1 LIFFA
6 ADENLT
12 RNERRT
18 GGAKLMLDAAPL
30 IEHWGYWAIFG
41 VVILGN
47 LGFPVPEEGILVFAG
62 YLVWAGKL
70 RLVSVLGVGV
80 LAAAA
85 GDNLGYWL
93 GKHYGQAAIRR
104 FGHMIFITEERFD
117 KARQIVGRYGS
128 YGVFVARFI
137 PGLRFMAGPVAGSTG
152 FPFLRFFIANLLG
165 GLIYVPL
172 SVGAGYFLGKSLADV
187 LRQMESPIESVEQLA
202 LLLLIVT
209 AAAIVMWRAFSS
221 RKAMHGGSEN

>member
-1 LIFFA
+1 LIFLLSN
-6 ADENLT
+6 ENLT
-12 RNERRT
+12 RNARRT
-18 GGAKLMLDAAPL
+18 EGEKLMLDAAPL

-41 VVILGN
+41 IVVLGN

-70 RLVSVLGVGV
+70 RLFSVLAVGV
-80 LAAAA
+80 IAAAV
-85 GDNLGYWL
+85 GDNLGYWM
-93 GKHYGQAAIRR
+93 GRHYGQGAIRR
-104 FGHMIFITEERFD
+104 FGHKIFITEERFD

-165 GLIYVPL
+165 GLVYVPL
-172 SVGAGYFLGKSLADV
+172 SIGAGYFLGKSLADV
-187 LRQMESPIESVEQLA
+187 LRHIEGAIGDVEHLA
-202 LLLLIVT
+202 LVLLVFT
-209 AAAIVMWRAFSS
+209 AIVIVIWRALNS
-221 RKAMHGGSEN
+221 RNAQGGRSES

>member
-1 LIFFA
+1 LIFSPA
-6 ADENLT
+6 NENLS

-18 GGAKLMLDAAPL
+18 GGEKLMLDAAPL

-41 VVILGN
+41 VVVLGN

-70 RLVSVLGVGV
+70 RLLSVLAVGV
-80 LAAAA
+80 IAAAV
-85 GDNLGYWL
+85 GDNLGYWT
-93 GKHYGQAAIRR
+93 GRHYGQAAVRR

-152 FPFLRFFIANLLG
+152 FPFLRFFIANLFG

-187 LRQMESPIESVEQLA
+187 LRQIEGAIGDVEHLA
-202 LLLLIVT
+202 LLLLLLT
-209 AAAIVMWRAFSS
+209 AAVIVIWRALSS
-221 RKAMHGGSEN
+221 RKAAHGHSQS

>member
-1 LIFFA
+1 M
-6 ADENLT
+6 
-12 RNERRT
+12 
-18 GGAKLMLDAAPL
+18 MLDAAPL

-62 YLVWAGKL
+62 YLVWAGRL
-70 RLVSVLGVGV
+70 RLLHV
-80 LAAAA
+80 LAVSISAAVI
-85 GDNLGYWL
+85 GDNLGYWF
-93 GKHYGQAAIRR
+93 GRHYGQAAIRR
-104 FGHMIFITEERFD
+104 FGHKIFITEERFD

-152 FPFLRFFIANLLG
+152 FSVLRFFIANLLG

-187 LRQMESPIESVEQLA
+187 LRQIERMIGNVEHLA
-202 LLLLIVT
+202 LIFLIFT
-209 AAAIVMWRAFSS
+209 AAVIVICRALSS
-221 RKAMHGGSEN
+221 RKAEHGPSES